1 MENNIEIS
9 GQRVHFEESGE
20 GRPLILMHGWG
31 CNLTTVRS
39 IAATASGTHRVLNLD
54 MPGFGQ
60 SPEPDSV
67 WDIDQYT
74 ELVNRFIDH
83 LQLERPILAGHSFGG
98 RVAIQLA
105 SQRKDIDAVVLID
118 AAGIKPRRSL
128 KYYYKVY
135 TFKAAKRLSYLLLG
149 REKAEKRIERIR
161 ASRGSSDY
169 ANASPRMRAIMS
181 KVVNHDLTACLPKIT
196 APTLLIWGEN
206 DTATPLAD
214 AKKME
219 RLIPDAGLV
228 SFQGCG
234 HYSYLDNPAQFAAVL
249 HSFLQSRISNK

>member
-181 KVVNHDLTACLPKIT
+181 KVVNHDLTECLPEIT
-196 APTLLIWGEN
+196 APALLIWGEN
-206 DTATPLAD
+206 DTATPLDD

-228 SFQGCG
+228 SFPGCG
-234 HYSYLDNPAQFAAVL
+234 HYSFLDNPAQFAAVL

>member
-83 LQLERPILAGHSFGG
+83 LHLERPILAGHSFGG

-105 SQRKDIDAVVLID
+105 SQRKDIDAIVLID

-196 APTLLIWGEN
+196 VPALLIWGEN

-228 SFQGCG
+228 SFPGCG
-234 HYSYLDNPAQFAAVL
+234 HYSFLDNPAQFAAVL

>member
-83 LQLERPILAGHSFGG
+83 LHLERPILAGHSFGG

-105 SQRKDIDAVVLID
+105 SQRKDIDAVILID

-149 REKAEKRIERIR
+149 RENAEKRIERIR

-181 KVVNHDLTACLPKIT
+181 KVVNHDLTACLPRIT

-228 SFQGCG
+228 SFPGCG
-234 HYSYLDNPAQFAAVL
+234 HYSFLDNPAQFAAVL

>member
-1 MENNIEIS
+1 MENNIEIN

-228 SFQGCG
+228 SFPGCG

>member
-83 LQLERPILAGHSFGG
+83 LKLERPILAGHSFGG

-105 SQRKDIDAVVLID
+105 SQRKDIDAIVLID

-181 KVVNHDLTACLPKIT
+181 KVVNHDLTVCLPKIT
-196 APTLLIWGEN
+196 APALLIWGEN

-228 SFQGCG
+228 SFPGCG
-234 HYSYLDNPAQFAAVL
+234 HYSFLDNPAQFAAVL

>member
-1 MENNIEIS
+1 
-9 GQRVHFEESGE
+9 
-20 GRPLILMHGWG
+20 MHGWG

-83 LQLERPILAGHSFGG
+83 LKLERPILAGHSFGG

-196 APTLLIWGEN
+196 APALLIWGEN

-228 SFQGCG
+228 SFSGCG
-234 HYSYLDNPAQFAAVL
+234 HYSFLDNPAQFAAVL

>member
-1 MENNIEIS
+1 MENNIEIN

-83 LQLERPILAGHSFGG
+83 LHLERPILAGHSFGG

-181 KVVNHDLTACLPKIT
+181 KVVNHDLTACLPEIT
-196 APTLLIWGEN
+196 APALLIWGEN

-228 SFQGCG
+228 SFPGCG
-234 HYSYLDNPAQFAAVL
+234 HYSFLDNPAQFAAVL